1 YDRVL
6 ITTLFPLQSYGDAY
20 IQTVPFMT
28 DGAPKL
34 DSTSKRRLSAD
45 IYLLSVDG
53 DYALRQAYVYE
64 YYSDAIYRDSNF
76 SIGLSG
82 ENTWTI
88 VHRGISK
95 GFVKLAVD
103 WISHNIY
110 WTDQQYRWIIVQSL
124 LSDDTSMYRVLM
136 HDDLENPIALALDP
150 MEA

>member
-6 ITTLFPLQSYGDAY
+6 IATAMPKYYGDAY
-20 IQTVPFMT
+20 IHTVPIVAN
-28 DGAPKL
+28 GAPIS
-34 DSTSKRRLSAD
+34 DSTSKLTLSD
-45 IYLLSVDG
+45 DPYMRSIDG
-53 DYALRQAYVYE
+53 DYALRQAYVYD
-64 YYSDAIYRDSNF
+64 YFTNAIYRDSNF
-76 SIGLSG
+76 SIGISR

-88 VHRGISK
+88 IHRGISK

-110 WTDQQYRWIIVQSL
+110 WTDQHYKWIVVQSL
-124 LSDDTSMYRVLM
+124 LGDDTSMYRVLM